1 MSARVILH
9 CIYSSSA
16 INRSSE
22 SNQRRNPMKIGTS
35 FSPANA
41 NRKQSQS
48 PNFNSTSIARAL
60 ISAVESGQMVNALT
74 LFQTLRNPDNF
85 HWNVMIR
92 GYTNNGEHE
101 EAIQFYSEMLCA
113 GYLPDNFTL
122 PSVIKSCAKLLS
134 SIQGLKIHGH
144 IFKLGLNSD
153 IYICNSLIAMYS
165 KLGRLESAEM
175 VFLEMPAR
183 AVVSWNTMIDGY
195 VSNGE
200 GSKSLSCFRS
210 MVEEDSGVKPDVVG
224 AMSAI
229 EACSMEILPKSGREI
244 HCYIIRQQFES
255 EIKVMTTLLDMY
267 CNCGEMNNAERLF
280 DVIPKENV
288 VVWNVLINGYFLN
301 GRPEMA
307 VESLV
312 KMEEFGMEPGVVTMV
327 NLLPSL
333 TLLRSSSY
341 GRAVHGFSIRKGLL
355 PHSVLQTAF
364 TSMYAKRGELRSAKL
379 LFDMLFEKSLV
390 SWNVMIAAYVQ
401 NGKSM
406 EAMSLFQLLLMEGEP
421 LLKPDVFT
429 ISSIIPAYSEL
440 ASLRQ
445 GKQIHGYVFKLGYHH
460 NTLTLNS
467 IMYMYAKCG
476 DLKASTTVFD
486 KMPLR
491 GDDVVTWNTIIL
503 AHALHGFG
511 KTALEK
517 FSDMKRQAR
526 FQPNESTFFSVLSA
540 CSVSGLM
547 NEAWM
552 YYEMMQSEHNLHPQI
567 EHYGCIVDLLG
578 RAGELEKAM
587 EFIERMPVTPTSRIW
602 GSLLTAGRN
611 NGRIEV
617 AEFAAERILQL
628 DHDNTGC
635 YVILHGM
642 YADAGRWDEAGRVIS
657 AMKANGLHRTKGRSF
672 VELDHQNCNCCS
684 FEEGERSHDE
694 INTIELVSDI
704 LSAQIGEGDGFTDKL
719 QDSGTKKSIRANRHS
734 VRLAVCFGLI
744 SSAVG
749 KPILVKKNVRICRD
763 CHGAMKKISGFTGRE
778 IVVGDSRIYHHF
790 KDGICG
796 CGDYWCLRWWCVL
809 QESVKH
815 FDKWKLRNSEFEE
828 KLAMA
833 VECAREIDHRN

>member
-1 MSARVILH
+1 
-9 CIYSSSA
+9 
-16 INRSSE
+16 
-22 SNQRRNPMKIGTS
+22 
-35 FSPANA
+35 
-41 NRKQSQS
+41 
-48 PNFNSTSIARAL
+48 
-60 ISAVESGQMVNALT
+60 
-74 LFQTLRNPDNF
+74 
-85 HWNVMIR
+85 
-92 GYTNNGEHE
+92 
-101 EAIQFYSEMLCA
+101 
-113 GYLPDNFTL
+113 
-122 PSVIKSCAKLLS
+122 
-134 SIQGLKIHGH
+134 
-144 IFKLGLNSD
+144 
-153 IYICNSLIAMYS
+153 MYS
-165 KLGRLESAEM
+165 KLRRLESAEM
-175 VFLEMPAR
+175 VFLQMPAR

-210 MVEEDSGVKPDVVG
+210 MVEVDSGVKPDVVG
-224 AMSAI
+224 VMSAI
-229 EACSMEILPKSGREI
+229 EAGSMEILPKKSGREI

-267 CNCGEMNNAERLF
+267 CNCGEMENAE
-280 DVIPKENV
+280 
-288 VVWNVLINGYFLN
+288 
-301 GRPEMA
+301 
-307 VESLV
+307 
-312 KMEEFGMEPGVVTMV
+312 
-327 NLLPSL
+327 
-333 TLLRSSSY
+333 
-341 GRAVHGFSIRKGLL
+341 RKGLL

-364 TSMYAKRGELRSAKL
+364 ASMYAKRGQLRSAKL
-379 LFDMLFEKSLV
+379 LFDMMFEKSLV

-401 NGKSM
+401 NDKSM

-445 GKQIHGYVFKLGYHH
+445 DKPIHGYVFKPGYHH

-491 GDDVVTWNTIIL
+491 GDDLVTWNTIIL

-517 FSDMKRQAR
+517 FSDMKREAR

-552 YYEMMQSEHNLHPQI
+552 YFEMMQSGHNLHPQI

-578 RAGELEKAM
+578 RAGEPEKAM

-602 GSLLTAGRN
+602 GSLITAGRN

-617 AEFAAERILQL
+617 EEFAAERILQL

-635 YVILHGM
+635 YVILYAM

-672 VELDHQNCNCCS
+672 VELDHQNCNCS
-684 FEEGERSHDE
+684 FEEGERLHDE

-704 LSAQIGEGDGFTDKL
+704 LSAQIGEGDGFIDKL
-719 QDSGTKKSIRANRHS
+719 RDSGTKESIRANRHS

-763 CHGAMKKISGFTGRE
+763 CHGAMKKILGFTGRE
-778 IVVGDSRIYHHF
+778 IVSSETRTSTIISKTDS
-790 KDGICG
+790 
-796 CGDYWCLRWWCVL
+796 
-809 QESVKH
+809 
-815 FDKWKLRNSEFEE
+815 
-828 KLAMA
+828 AAA
-833 VECAREIDHRN
+833 VITGELSMF